1 MDDDFDFGDSGD
13 PGDTGDDGGYDDP
26 GPGDDQPDDLQQ
38 DDDGQ
43 NDDSASD
50 AAAADYPNATD
61 ADFTDDQGDWSA
73 DDYQRSAEN
82 LFGDHEFFGDDL
94 ITQRESEGFQY
105 FDDPAFA
112 QGFEQVAPGSTD
124 TVRLFE
130 RDGGLSAF
138 GFVTTAA
145 LALLQLRYTGL
156 DLSNLEVTVPQK
168 GEPATPRPLPAEF
181 AGVAEKDAVDL
192 RPFCT
197 PVGDQRQTSRCAAF
211 AWTHAVETSRNL
223 LNEESPRLSPTYSM
237 LQFQRMQ
244 GDARD
249 YRYAHEGGDGTV
261 SGTEPGE
268 VLARQGT
275 CRQEYWPDDSE
286 TPLAR
291 ERDMDQDA
299 PGHRLEGTPWPIAL
313 EDVKKALS
321 AGCPVQVSMNTGPA
335 FMQVGRDGVF
345 NAAEAASGRHGRHAM
360 LIVGYTGNFLIV
372 KNSWGADWGDQGYCY
387 IPKNVLAAS
396 EPDFIAVLLRP
407 PA

>member
-13 PGDTGDDGGYDDP
+13 DGGDFGDTGDGGGYDDP
-26 GPGDDQPDDLQQ
+26 GDGGGDGDPATINRTIFNRTTMGKTTIRFRTTDD
-38 DDDGQ
+38 
-43 NDDSASD
+43 
-50 AAAADYPNATD
+50 AAADYPNATEE
-61 ADFTDDQGDWSA
+61 DFTDDQGDWSA

-112 QGFEQVAPGSTD
+112 QGFEEVAPGSTD

-168 GEPATPRPLPAEF
+168 GEPAPPQPLPAEF

-192 RPFCT
+192 RRFCS

-223 LNEESPRLSPTYSM
+223 LNEESQRLSPTYSM

-261 SGTEPGE
+261 AGIEPGE

-275 CRQEYWPDDSE
+275 CRQEYWPDDAEIADGSR
-286 TPLAR
+286 AR
-291 ERDMDQDA
+291 YGSGR
-299 PGHRLEGTPWPIAL
+299 
-313 EDVKKALS
+313 
-321 AGCPVQVSMNTGPA
+321 AGRIGC
-335 FMQVGRDGVF
+335 R
-345 NAAEAASGRHGRHAM
+345 GRHGRSRS
-360 LIVGYTGNFLIV
+360 TT
-372 KNSWGADWGDQGYCY
+372 
-387 IPKNVLAAS
+387 
-396 EPDFIAVLLRP
+396 RRRR
-407 PA
+407 